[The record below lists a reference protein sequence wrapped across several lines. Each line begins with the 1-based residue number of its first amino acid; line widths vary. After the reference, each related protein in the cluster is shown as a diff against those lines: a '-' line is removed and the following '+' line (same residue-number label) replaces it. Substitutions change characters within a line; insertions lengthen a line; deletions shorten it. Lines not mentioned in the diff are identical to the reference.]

1 MLFRWLILLL
11 PLLLLS
17 APAYS
22 QDAEAERPEKAESV
36 KLRTSKPQDAK
47 VETPKDKASEDAKVE
62 TPKDKVSEKTKDKTE
77 AKVKA
82 EDAKPKKPEKPLTE
96 RQKRELAAKARED
109 AELRIE
115 EDMVTMTSLV
125 EALSKNLGQI
135 HYLRT
140 LCFGPNDQKWRDYG
154 KRMMTVESN
163 GDKDRHRQLVRA
175 FNAGY
180 YQEKERHSKCS
191 QKVSVD
197 VAALAENGRHISSML
212 GDPYRER

>member
-1 MLFRWLILLL
+1 MSFRWAIFLL
-11 PLLLLS
+11 PLALLATPVS
-17 APAYS
+17 A
-22 QDAEAERPEKAESV
+22 QDAAA
-36 KLRTSKPQDAK
+36 
-47 VETPKDKASEDAKVE
+47 
-62 TPKDKVSEKTKDKTE
+62 
-77 AKVKA
+77 
-82 EDAKPKKPEKPLTE
+82 EKPRTE
-96 RQKRELAAKARED
+96 REKRAAAAKAREE

-115 EDMVTMTSLV
+115 ADMVTMTSLV

-154 KRMMTVESN
+154 QRMMDVEAN
-163 GDKDRHRQLVRA
+163 GDAERHKQLVRA

-180 YQEKERHSKCS
+180 YQEKARHSSCTN
-191 QKVSVD
+191 QVSVD

>member
-1 MLFRWLILLL
+1 MLFRWALYLLPVLLL
-11 PLLLLS
+11 A
-17 APAYS
+17 APVYA
-22 QDAEAERPEKAESV
+22 QDAEAQRPEDIEAA
-36 KLRTSKPQDAK
+36 KPQDTA
-47 VETPKDKASEDAKVE
+47 PQ
-62 TPKDKVSEKTKDKTE
+62 
-77 AKVKA
+77 
-82 EDAKPKKPEKPLTE
+82 KPLTARE
-96 RQKRELAAKARED
+96 KRALAAKAREA

-140 LCFGPNDQKWRDYG
+140 LCFGPNDQKWRNYG
-154 KRMMTVESN
+154 QRMMTVEAD
-163 GDKDRHRQLVRA
+163 GDTDRHRQLVRA

-180 YQEKERHSKCS
+180 YQEKERHTECS

>member
-1 MLFRWLILLL
+1 MFRWAIIAL
-11 PLLLLS
+11 PLLLLA
-17 APAYS
+17 APVYA
-22 QDAEAERPEKAESV
+22 QDSEA
-36 KLRTSKPQDAK
+36 
-47 VETPKDKASEDAKVE
+47 
-62 TPKDKVSEKTKDKTE
+62 
-77 AKVKA
+77 
-82 EDAKPKKPEKPLTE
+82 EKPLTE
-96 RQKRELAAKARED
+96 REKRALAAQAREA

-140 LCFGPNDQKWRDYG
+140 LCFGADDQKWRDYG
-154 KRMMTVESN
+154 QRMMTVEAN
-163 GDKDRHRQLVRA
+163 GDADRHRQLVRA

-180 YQEKERHSKCS
+180 YQEEERHTQCS
-191 QKVSVD
+191 QQVSVD